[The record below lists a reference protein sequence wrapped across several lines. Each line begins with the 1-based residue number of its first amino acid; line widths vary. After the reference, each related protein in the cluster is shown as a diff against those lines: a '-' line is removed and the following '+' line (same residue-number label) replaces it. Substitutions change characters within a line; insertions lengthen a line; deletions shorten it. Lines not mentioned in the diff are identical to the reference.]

1 MKKGSL
7 SLRLAMVL
15 VLLLSPSILKPT
27 DAKLDDRDNGQM
39 PEIIRLVERIHDFT
53 IQDFGTPGL
62 GLGDR
67 IVFTSDLF
75 DEAGNQVGR
84 DGADCVVVRIDP
96 SAPLAEQQVV
106 QCTITVELAD
116 GQITVQGLAQGTEN
130 LFAVTGGTGAYRKAR
145 GEAFAKDRVPLE
157 VADITITL
165 FR

>member
-1 MKKGSL
+1 MKKGNL

-27 DAKLDDRDNGQM
+27 HAKPDDRDNGQIS
-39 PEIIRLVERIHDFT
+39 EVIRLVERARDFT
-53 IQDFGTPGL
+53 IQDFGTPGPS
-62 GLGDR
+62 LGDR

-75 DEAGNQVGR
+75 DEEGNQVGR

-96 SAPLAEQQVV
+96 SAPLPEQQVV

-116 GQITVQGLAQGTEN
+116 GQITFQGLAQGTEN

-145 GEAFAKDRVPLE
+145 GEALAKDRVPLQ